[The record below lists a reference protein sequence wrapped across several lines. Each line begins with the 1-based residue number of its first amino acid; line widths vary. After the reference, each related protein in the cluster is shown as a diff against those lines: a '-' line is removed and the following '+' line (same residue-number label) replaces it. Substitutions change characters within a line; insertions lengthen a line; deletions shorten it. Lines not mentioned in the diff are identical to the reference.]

1 MYFGIFGILCIDC
14 LLFYVLVLNIELMI
28 CNLYMNKLNVFYWMI
43 KIEWDEKIF
52 FLDFNFFVV
61 I

>member
-1 MYFGIFGILCIDC
+1 MYFGIIGILCVYC
-14 LLFYVLVLNIELMI
+14 LVFYVLVLNIELMI